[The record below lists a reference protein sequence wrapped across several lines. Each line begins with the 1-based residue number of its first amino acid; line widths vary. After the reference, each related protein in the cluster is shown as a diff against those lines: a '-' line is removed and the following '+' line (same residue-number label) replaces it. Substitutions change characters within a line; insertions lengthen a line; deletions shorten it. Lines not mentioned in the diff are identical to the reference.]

1 MKTMT
6 IYEPAMCCDTGLC
19 GVSID
24 PELLR
29 LSTVINN
36 LKKNDVKIKRY
47 NLKNA
52 PQEFVNDLEI
62 NKLIMSDGINS
73 LPATVLDGKIVKTK
87 NYPTN
92 KEIAQLLDIPESF
105 LGEEKNPAT
114 GCCCKGGC
122 C

>member
-1 MKTMT
+1 MKTMI

-29 LSTVINN
+29 LSTVLNN
-36 LKKNDVKIKRY
+36 LKKNDVIIKRY

-52 PQEFVNDLEI
+52 PQEFVDNLEI

-105 LGEEKNPAT
+105 LGEEKKPAT